1 MIPFVIPKWVNA
13 FQFILFELSIVT
25 SLNLVHR
32 GTEDDGCRATGLGAG
47 ESRDNKI
54 LTRV

>member
-13 FQFILFELSIVT
+13 FYAILFELSMIT
-25 SLNLVHR
+25 SLNIVHR

-47 ESRDNKI
+47 ESRDDKI
-54 LTRV
+54 LSHV